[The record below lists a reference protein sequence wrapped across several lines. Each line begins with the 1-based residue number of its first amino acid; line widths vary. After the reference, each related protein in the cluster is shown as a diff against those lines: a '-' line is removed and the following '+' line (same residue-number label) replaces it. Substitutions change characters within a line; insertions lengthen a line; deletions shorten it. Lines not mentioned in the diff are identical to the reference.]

1 MLNCQRERGE
11 RGLVKKIIILCILML
26 AIMGFGYASAST
38 NQVTDFS
45 WGVNKENTL
54 RMVFDCNQLTGA
66 KAELTSSLLKVT
78 VNGKLNSDIRRRYST
93 NSSKIN
99 SISLSSQ
106 GDKTI
111 LFLPLKQSLKSSDYK
126 LFVLKK
132 NPGAKRPDRVVL
144 DIFNGGNGATE
155 QSKVENTPACINP
168 TYLVTGGI
176 QGKHITLDPGHGGS
190 DPGTH
195 GTVTGIK
202 EKEITL
208 PVSLKL
214 KAMLEKKGAIV
225 SMTRTTDV
233 DVWGADAT
241 DAQELQARVDIAEKN
256 KADLFISVHCNAS
269 VNPVSGGFSTYY
281 NSKTP
286 YDEQVAES
294 IQNKLLKTA
303 SLDDLGV
310 RFANFYVNK
319 RCSMPGALVELLF
332 LTNAREE
339 KLLRSN
345 WFQNKM
351 AQAIADGI
359 EDFYDKNGGGS

>member
-1 MLNCQRERGE
+1 MLKR
-11 RGLVKKIIILCILML
+11 IMILCAFIL
-26 AIMGFGYASAST
+26 AVVGFGSVSAANT
-38 NQVTDFS
+38 QITAFN

-54 RMVFDCNQLTGA
+54 RLVFDVTQLTRA
-66 KAELTSSLLKVT
+66 KAELTSSMLKIT
-78 VNGKLNSDIRRRYST
+78 VNGKLKPDIKRRYAVK
-93 NSSKIN
+93 SSKVK
-99 SISLSSQ
+99 SISLLAQ
-106 GDKTI
+106 GDKTVLI
-111 LFLPLKQSLKSSDYK
+111 LPLKQALKSSEYK

-144 DIFNGGNGATE
+144 DIFNGGASTSSSNKGAD
-155 QSKVENTPACINP
+155 TPICVVP
-168 TYLVTGGI
+168 TYSVTGGI
-176 QGKHITLDPGHGGS
+176 KGKHITLDPGHGGT

-195 GTVTGIK
+195 GLITGVM

-214 KAMLEKKGAIV
+214 RAILEKKGAIV
-225 SMTRTTDV
+225 SMTRTTDR
-233 DVWGADAT
+233 DVWGPEAT
-241 DAQELQARVDIAEKN
+241 DVQELQARVDVAEKN

-269 VNPVSGGFSTYY
+269 VNTAIGGFSTYY

-286 YDEQVAES
+286 YDENVAEN
-294 IQNKLLKTA
+294 IQESLLKTA
-303 SLDDLGV
+303 SLNDLGV
-310 RFANFYVNK
+310 REANFYVNK

-359 EDFYDKNGGGS
+359 EEFYKKNGGVS